1 MVLEYLLG
9 YELNRP
15 VHLFGTGVFYSSI
28 AIFVSAALFAHS
40 PSMVVVAFMTLPLVY
55 VWTSLISKRSIH
67 EATGDTFRH
76 LWSDNVGI
84 AEDFLFLFLG
94 MTVGVAIWFS
104 ILPQDM
110 LSNLFSEQIWN
121 LNSIGVATGFSTA
134 GSLPVTSGLAG
145 MPTGYAGAPSSMAGT
160 TSAMANSPAGFAIRP
175 DVFLMIA
182 ANNLKLV
189 VLSTLLSF
197 VFAAGALFI
206 LAWNASVVGV
216 AVGTIINKLRVAGTI
231 APLALGGGLGI
242 GTAFYV
248 LHLIPEIVAYFYAS
262 VAGAFISSA
271 LLRYR
276 PLSKQS
282 NRLLVI
288 SAALLA
294 ISVGMILL
302 GALIEVGISHQIQ
315 SVIHV

>member
-15 VHLFGTGVFYSSI
+15 VHLFGTGIFYSSI
-28 AIFVSAALFAHS
+28 AVFVSAALFAHA

-55 VWTSLISKRSIH
+55 IWTSLMGKRSMH

-94 MTVGVAIWFS
+94 MTVGIALWFS
-104 ILPQDM
+104 ILPEGM
-110 LSNLFSEQIWN
+110 LSNLFSEQLWN
-121 LNSIGVATGFSTA
+121 LNSIGVATGFSSA
-134 GSLPVTSGLAG
+134 GPQLASSGLAT
-145 MPTGYAGAPSSMAGT
+145 PTGFAVSPSTFAST
-160 TSAMANSPAGFAIRP
+160 PAGFAIRP
-175 DVFLMIA
+175 DVFILIA
-182 ANNLKLV
+182 QNNLKLV
-189 VLSTLLSF
+189 VLSALLSF

-216 AVGTIINKLRVAGTI
+216 AIGTLINKLRVAGAI
-231 APLALGGGLGI
+231 APVALGGGLGL
-242 GTAFYV
+242 GTAFYI
-248 LHLIPEIVAYFYAS
+248 LHLVPEIVAYFYAS

-271 LLRYR
+271 LLRYK
-276 PLSKQS
+276 PLTKQS

-315 SVIHV
+315 AAVQL